1 MMFRKPFSLLLLASL
16 SACSLT
22 DLAGEPPS
30 LYQLVAPKSASEAA
44 AAASVLEDQ
53 LLIDVPMASA
63 GIDSPRVALKQ
74 ADGTLGYFRDVSW
87 TDRVPVMYQTLLV
100 DAFDN
105 SGRLP
110 AVGRENVGLR
120 ADYLL
125 KTDLAGFEADYTG
138 GKPPLVRV
146 ALRAK
151 LIVMPRR
158 IIVANQGFAAEV
170 KAEGEEMGQIS
181 VAFQQAS
188 DQVLRQLVVWTLDEI
203 EARKRQP

>member
-1 MMFRKPFSLLLLASL
+1 MMLHKVFSFLLLASL

-30 LYQLVAPKSASEAA
+30 LYQLAAPKSAFEAVA
-44 AAASVLEDQ
+44 PVLRDQ

-125 KTDLAGFEADYTG
+125 KTDLASFEADYTG

-146 ALRAK
+146 SLRAK

-170 KAEGEEMGQIS
+170 KVEGEEMGQIS
-181 VAFQQAS
+181 AAFQQAS
-188 DQVLRQLVVWTLDEI
+188 DQVLRQLVVWTLAEI
-203 EARKRQP
+203 EARKGQP

>member
-1 MMFRKPFSLLLLASL
+1 MRLRPAFSLLLVASL

-22 DLAGEPPS
+22 DLAGDPPS
-30 LYQLVAPKSASEAA
+30 LYQLTAPKAASETAA
-44 AAASVLEDQ
+44 PVLQDQ

-100 DAFDN
+100 DSFDH

-125 KTDLAGFEADYTG
+125 KTDLANFEADYTS

-146 ALRAK
+146 SLRAK

-158 IIVANQGFAAEV
+158 IIVANQGFEAEV
-170 KAEGEEMGQIS
+170 KADGEEMRQIS
-181 VAFQQAS
+181 TAFQQAS
-188 DQVLRQLVVWTLDEI
+188 DQVLQQVVAWTLTEI
-203 EARKRQP
+203 EARKGHP

>member
-1 MMFRKPFSLLLLASL
+1 MMLRKVFSLLLLASL

-30 LYQLVAPKSASEAA
+30 LYQLTAPKSASEAA
-44 AAASVLEDQ
+44 ASVLKDQ

-100 DAFDN
+100 DSFDN

-125 KTDLAGFEADYTG
+125 KTDLASFEADYTN

-146 ALRAK
+146 SLRTK

-170 KAEGEEMGQIS
+170 KAEGEEMAQIS
-181 VAFQQAS
+181 EAFQQAS
-188 DQVLRQLVVWTLDEI
+188 DQVLRQLVVWTLAEI
-203 EARKRQP
+203 EARKGQP